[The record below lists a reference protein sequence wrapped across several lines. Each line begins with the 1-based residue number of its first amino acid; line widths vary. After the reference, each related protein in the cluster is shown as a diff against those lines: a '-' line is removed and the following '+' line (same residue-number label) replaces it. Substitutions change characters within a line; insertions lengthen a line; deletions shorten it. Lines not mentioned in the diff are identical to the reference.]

1 MNKRDKLLEGMLLY
15 PTMTKAIEH
24 ANISTS
30 TAYKYL
36 RDKTFQNELRTRK
49 NEIMQ
54 GVTNYLQQSL
64 CVGAEELVS
73 IVKDKNIN
81 AQVKIYAI
89 NTLFSII
96 KNLIEMNDIINKIEQ
111 IENKLKEYEEN
122 RNY

>member
-15 PTMTKAIEH
+15 PTMTKAIEY

-89 NTLFSII
+89 NTLFSIS